1 MYSLRGP
8 TGSAPPRLAPIWRA
22 NRLDAKPGVAG
33 HPTGFPTL
41 DAELPDRGW
50 PRAGLVEILSP
61 NDASAAWSLLA
72 PWLCRPAVDAGP
84 ILCLSPPHEPYAPA
98 LQQLGIPLERLFL
111 VRAETAADTAWAA
124 EQALQVIACT
134 AILLWVSTNIQ
145 EPNPVMLRR
154 IHLASVAHPTPVF
167 VFGHA
172 HSRRQGAP
180 APLRVSIEQAKA
192 KLAVAV
198 IKRRGPPMTQPIELD
213 RPILDAGCQRRWQ
226 ALTFKQELISSP
238 SKKREVRQ
246 SVELSDGLA
255 VSVPAGFAA

>member
-167 VFGHA
+167 VFGPIA
-172 HSRRQGAP
+172 VVLLDRIRTLLP
-180 APLRVSIEQAKA
+180 VAKA
-192 KLAVAV
+192 QLYAIGFTIVGSANS
-198 IKRRGPPMTQPIELD
+198 LD
-213 RPILDAGCQRRWQ
+213 GNESRKNLIGVFLDARTQ
-226 ALTFKQELISSP
+226 SSAGEP
-238 SKKREVRQ
+238 SR
-246 SVELSDGLA
+246 A
-255 VSVPAGFAA
+255 P